1 MTDMRR
7 IACNMQEMANIS
19 KRLKKR
25 KTTFINAGAFGLRVT
40 TLQRKGGETNGKNC
54 K

>member
-1 MTDMRR
+1 MRQL
-7 IACNMQEMANIS
+7 ACNLQEVENIS

-25 KTTFINAGAFGLRVT
+25 KTTFSGVGAFGLRVT
-40 TLQRKGGETNGKNC
+40 TLQRKGGEMNGKNC

>member
-1 MTDMRR
+1 MLRT
-7 IACNMQEMANIS
+7 ACNTQEMENIFSRS
-19 KRLKKR
+19 KRR
-25 KTTFINAGAFGLRVT
+25 KTTFINVGTFGLRVT